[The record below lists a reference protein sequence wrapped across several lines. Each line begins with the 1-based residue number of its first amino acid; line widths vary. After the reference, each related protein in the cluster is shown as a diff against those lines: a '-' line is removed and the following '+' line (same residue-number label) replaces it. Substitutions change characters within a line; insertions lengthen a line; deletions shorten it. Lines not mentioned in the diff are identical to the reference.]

1 MSGDVMSFN
10 LDAVPKP
17 NTLYIRMTR
26 GQRRIADELHKAFG
40 DFERVVIDVDGEQHE
55 FRADSLVQMLES
67 YEGARDTS
75 RYAELFGTPERAAR
89 TLANL
94 FANCNNCFCFA
105 PEPEDASYDAILE
118 LLRGDA

>member
-40 DFERVVIDVDGEQHE
+40 DFERVVIDVDGEEHE
-55 FRADSLVQMLES
+55 FDADSFIRLREE
-67 YEGARDTS
+67 YEDG
-75 RYAELFGTPERAAR
+75 EVVER
-89 TLANL
+89 
-94 FANCNNCFCFA
+94 
-105 PEPEDASYDAILE
+105 
-118 LLRGDA
+118 